1 MVNGAAT
8 TVGPIGFN
16 QVGALDFS
24 PDGTLFG
31 VGFNGSDSILITI
44 NPATGAGTLIGSL
57 GETQFTE
64 DIAFR
69 PSDGTLFAYIAG
81 DIYTVNTSTGAA
93 TFVGATGGFP
103 DGNGLAFSGTT
114 LYLANDGGGGQ
125 GTLWTINQSTGAE
138 TALVSLTYDP
148 AFVGSDPRVNG
159 MKFDPATGTLWAS
172 VVTGGG
178 KSGTAANY
186 VGTINITTGAVSFVG
201 TTVSGL
207 DAVALKGSA
216 NSAFFTT
223 YYSGNVAAAPDAALR
238 IINDG
243 SANPLWAS
251 IYVFDDSEELT
262 QCCSCKITSDG
273 LLSESVRLNLTANPI
288 RGVVNTRGVI
298 KVISSQT
305 EDDVNTGFAPNTAV
319 AGLRVWMTHIQGT
332 NVTLSPGNPVVPVVV
347 SPYFVTET
355 PAADSHLSAGEKL
368 LLENLCMFDAMLS
381 GKPCT
386 CQPED
391 YDF

>member
-1 MVNGAAT
+1 
-8 TVGPIGFN
+8 VG
-16 QVGALDFS
+16 
-24 PDGTLFG
+24 
-31 VGFNGSDSILITI
+31 
-44 NPATGAGTLIGSL
+44 
-57 GETQFTE
+57 
-64 DIAFR
+64 
-69 PSDGTLFAYIAG
+69 
-81 DIYTVNTSTGAA
+81 STGAPFFA
-93 TFVGATGGFP
+93 GY
-103 DGNGLAFSGTT
+103 GLAFSGGT
-114 LYLANDGGGGQ
+114 LYLANSGGGGQ

-138 TALVSLTYDP
+138 TALVSLHFDA
-148 AFVGSDPRVNG
+148 AFVGSSPRVNG

-178 KSGTAANY
+178 ETALNY
-186 VGTINITTGAVSFVG
+186 LGTINITTGRVSFVG
-201 TTVSGL
+201 STVSGL
-207 DAVALKGSA
+207 DAVAIKGSA
-216 NSAFFTT
+216 NSYSTT
-223 YYSGNVAAAPDAALR
+223 YYSGNVANAPDAALR
-238 IINDG
+238 IVNDG
-243 SANPLWAS
+243 DSPSNPLWAS

-262 QCCSCKITSDG
+262 ECCSCKITSDG

-332 NVTLSPGNPVVPVVV
+332 KVTLSPGNPVVPVVV